1 MVIIRGVALDL
12 LLICAQPDFMLLQ
25 KLRDPFRLLLQPL
38 DFQIFTGEDDAFL
51 EVMGGK

>member
-1 MVIIRGVALDL
+1 MIRGIALDF

-25 KLRDPFRLLLQPL
+25 KLPDPFRHLLQPH

-51 EVMGGK
+51 EIMGRK